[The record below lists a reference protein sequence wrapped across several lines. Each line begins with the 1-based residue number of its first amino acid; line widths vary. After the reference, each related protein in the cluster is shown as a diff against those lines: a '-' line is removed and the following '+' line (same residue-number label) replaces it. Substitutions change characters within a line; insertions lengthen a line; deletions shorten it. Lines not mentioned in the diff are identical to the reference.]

1 MTYDLQALHFNRHGP
16 HGGNQRENSLSTGWP
31 DGRSHSHYTNPMI
44 PRAMMAYQEHILG
57 YPSYPTSYVDGFHG
71 PSQGRLSNTSLP
83 HLPPGSHHTPSP
95 PLISGHPAVNFRG
108 AHNSEVPRGFPLLV
122 RQAVQGFVG
131 VPTSSIQLPALSDL
145 SPQAENI
152 DVLPVWRRPV
162 HSFPCLVP
170 RCPSSF
176 SRAQDQRRH
185 LLIHLPRW
193 IHCPAPDCSWRG
205 DRLSAF
211 ARHWGRDHPSSSQVP
226 EEDQC
231 KIFDPLP
238 LMKGIADGS
247 VCIQDAQKYAVSM
260 VKKKASILGKPELF
274 ENPWGRKQR
283 KQRKA
288 R

>member
-1 MTYDLQALHFNRHGP
+1 
-16 HGGNQRENSLSTGWP
+16 
-31 DGRSHSHYTNPMI
+31 MI
-44 PRAMMAYQEHILG
+44 LRTMMAYQEHTIG
-57 YPSYPTSYVDGFHG
+57 SPSYPASYARPGDHGDGFYG
-71 PSQGRLSNTSLP
+71 PSQGRPSNTSLP
-83 HLPPGSHHTPSP
+83 HLPPGNCHTPSP

-108 AHNSEVPRGFPLLV
+108 AHNSEVPHGFPLLV
-122 RQAVQGFVG
+122 RQAVQEFVG
-131 VPTSSIQLPALSDL
+131 VPTSSIQLPA
-145 SPQAENI
+145 PQAENV
-152 DVLPVWRRPV
+152 DFLPIRRRRV
-162 HSFPCLVP
+162 HSFPCPVSG
-170 RCPSSF
+170 CPSSF
-176 SRAQDQRRH
+176 GRAQDQRRH
-185 LLIHLPRW
+185 LLTHLPRW

-211 ARHWGRDHPSSSQVP
+211 ARHWGREHPSSSQVP

-247 VCIQDAQKYAVSM
+247 VYIQDAQKYAVSI
-260 VKKKASILGKPELF
+260 VQKKAPILGKPELF